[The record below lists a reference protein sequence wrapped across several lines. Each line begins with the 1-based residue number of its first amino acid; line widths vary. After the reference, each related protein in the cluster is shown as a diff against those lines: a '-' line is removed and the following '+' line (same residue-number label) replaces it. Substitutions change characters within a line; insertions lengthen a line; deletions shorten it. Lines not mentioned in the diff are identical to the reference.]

1 MRYIFISLFMSAVFL
16 GIGAIHVNAVTVQ
29 PIPLNSVKEPTPSPS
44 QEGNTKSP
52 LLGGDLGV
60 GKLLQ
65 NAPEQPQTQGQAEEA
80 QAFVLTDKP
89 LEIWTFIDDY
99 RVITGKTLHLT
110 VQALWKLGITVNLE
124 GVDKIDLS
132 PFRIEGVTIGER
144 QIFDNEHDYI
154 VITYTL
160 SLPSNIEEGIYSLPS
175 FTLSYRNE
183 VDKTEG
189 KAASSPVTIKKVPML
204 VEGKVDK
211 DVITIGDRINYALT
225 IRHEKNV
232 RLVWENI
239 EKLNFSPLDILKKD
253 IEKTTAGNVEKILIN
268 YTLSLY
274 ELGGKKK
281 TPEIPEI
288 TILYYK
294 ESKAQSGETKSD
306 TSLIETREAKVAA
319 IPIIVNSL
327 LKAVDVPLEGLKG
340 PMYYSKKDVFLK
352 GYLIMGFG
360 AVLLLFLGVTALR
373 SMAGR
378 LSPVSPKPVCETPK
392 IALGKL
398 KQAVS
403 SFQFTDEEKLNRT
416 NVQDI
421 NKSLR
426 AYIGTLLGISNEVS
440 QSVTTSDFF
449 NYDAQKRLTAETS
462 TTARAVLKQIDA
474 VVYGRQIKKEM
485 VDKILQGI
493 EEIIKQTSP
502 MFVKH

>member
-1 MRYIFISLFMSAVFL
+1 MSAVFL
-16 GIGAIHVNAVTVQ
+16 GIGSIHVNA
-29 PIPLNSVKEPTPSPS
+29 
-44 QEGNTKSP
+44 QE
-52 LLGGDLGV
+52 
-60 GKLLQ
+60 Q
-65 NAPEQPQTQGQAEEA
+65 YQTQEQTEGEQEFA
-80 QAFVLTDKP
+80 LTDKP

-110 VQALWKLGITVNLE
+110 VQVMWKLGITVNLE

-132 PFRIEGVTIGER
+132 PCKVEGVTIGER

-160 SLPSNIEEGIYSLPS
+160 SLPSNIEEGIYSIPS

-189 KAASSPVTIKKVPML
+189 KSASSPVAIKKVPIL

-239 EKLNFSPLDILKKD
+239 EKLNFSPFDILKKD
-253 IEKTTAGNVEKILIN
+253 MEKTAEGNIEKILIN

-274 ELGGKKK
+274 EFGGKKK
-281 TPEIPEI
+281 TPEIPEL

-294 ESKAQSGETKSD
+294 ESQPQSGETKSD
-306 TSLIETREAKVAA
+306 TSLIETREAKIDP
-319 IPIIVNSL
+319 IPVIVNSL

-340 PMYYSKKDVFLK
+340 PLYYSKKDVFLR
-352 GYLIMGFG
+352 GYVTIGIG
-360 AVLLLFLGVTALR
+360 VALLLFLGVTALR

-378 LSPVSPKPVCETPK
+378 LSPVSPKPVTETPK
-392 IALGKL
+392 IALERL
-398 KQAVS
+398 QRAVA
-403 SFQFTDEEKLNRT
+403 SFQFTGEEKPNRT

-426 AYIGTLLGISNEVS
+426 TYIGTLLGMSNEAA
-440 QSVTTSDFF
+440 QSVTTTDFF
-449 NYDAQKRLTAETS
+449 NYDTQKRLTGEIS
-462 TTARAVLKQIDA
+462 ITARTVLKQIDT

-493 EEIIKQTSP
+493 EEIIKQTSG
-502 MFVKH
+502 

>member
-16 GIGAIHVNAVTVQ
+16 GIGSIHVNA
-29 PIPLNSVKEPTPSPS
+29 
-44 QEGNTKSP
+44 QEQS
-52 LLGGDLGV
+52 
-60 GKLLQ
+60 
-65 NAPEQPQTQGQAEEA
+65 QTQEQTEGEQEIA
-80 QAFVLTDKP
+80 LTDKP

-110 VQALWKLGITVNLE
+110 VQVMWKLGITVNLE

-132 PFRIEGVTIGER
+132 PCKIEGVTIGER

-160 SLPSNIEEGIYSLPS
+160 SLPSGVGEGIYSIPS

-189 KAASSPVTIKKVPML
+189 KSASSPVAIKKVPIL

-232 RLVWENI
+232 SLVWENI

-253 IEKTTAGNVEKILIN
+253 IEKTTEGNIEKILIN

-274 ELGGKKK
+274 EFGGKKK
-281 TPEIPEI
+281 TPEIPEL

-294 ESKAQSGETKSD
+294 ESQTQSGETKSD
-306 TSLIETREAKVAA
+306 TSLIETREAKVDP
-319 IPIIVNSL
+319 IPVIVNSL

-340 PMYYSKKDVFLK
+340 PLYYSKKNVFLR
-352 GYLIMGFG
+352 GYVTIGIG
-360 AVLLLFLGVTALR
+360 VALLLFLGVTALR

-378 LSPVSPKPVCETPK
+378 LSPVSPKPVTETPK
-392 IALGKL
+392 IALERL
-398 KQAVS
+398 KHAAA
-403 SFQFTDEEKLNRT
+403 SFQFTGEEKVNRT

-426 AYIGTLLGISNEVS
+426 TYIGTLMGISNEAA
-440 QSVTTSDFF
+440 QSVTTTDFF
-449 NYDAQKRLTAETS
+449 NYDTQKRLTGEIS
-462 TTARAVLKQIDA
+462 TTARTVLKQIDT

-493 EEIIKQTSP
+493 EEIIKQTSG
-502 MFVKH
+502 

>member
-16 GIGAIHVNAVTVQ
+16 GIGSIHVNA
-29 PIPLNSVKEPTPSPS
+29 
-44 QEGNTKSP
+44 QEQS
-52 LLGGDLGV
+52 
-60 GKLLQ
+60 
-65 NAPEQPQTQGQAEEA
+65 QTQEQTEGEQE
-80 QAFVLTDKP
+80 FDLTDKP

-110 VQALWKLGITVNLE
+110 VQVMWKLGITVNLE

-132 PFRIEGVTIGER
+132 PCKIEGVTIGDR

-160 SLPSNIEEGIYSLPS
+160 SLPSSLGEGIYSIPS

-189 KAASSPVTIKKVPML
+189 KSASSPVAIKKVPIL

-239 EKLNFSPLDILKKD
+239 EKLNFSPFDILKRD
-253 IEKTTAGNVEKILIN
+253 IEKQTEGSIEKILIN

-274 ELGGKKK
+274 EIGGKKK
-281 TPEIPEI
+281 TPEIPEL

-294 ESKAQSGETKSD
+294 ESQTPSGETKSD
-306 TSLIETREAKVAA
+306 TSLIETREVKIDPMPV
-319 IPIIVNSL
+319 IVNSL

-340 PMYYSKKDVFLK
+340 PLYYSKKDVFLR
-352 GYLIMGFG
+352 GYVTIGIG
-360 AVLLLFLGVTALR
+360 VALLLFLGVAALR

-378 LSPVSPKPVCETPK
+378 LSPVSPKPVTETPK
-392 IALGKL
+392 IALERL
-398 KQAVS
+398 KHAVA
-403 SFQFTDEEKLNRT
+403 SFQFTGEEKLNRT

-426 AYIGTLLGISNEVS
+426 TYIGTLLGISNEAA
-440 QSVTTSDFF
+440 QSVTTTDFF
-449 NYDAQKRLTAETS
+449 NYDTQKRLTGEIS
-462 TTARAVLKQIDA
+462 TTARTVLKQIDT

-485 VDKILQGI
+485 VDKMLQGI

-502 MFVKH
+502 MFAKH

>member
-1 MRYIFISLFMSAVFL
+1 MRYIFMSLFMSAVFL
-16 GIGAIHVNAVTVQ
+16 GIGSIHVNA
-29 PIPLNSVKEPTPSPS
+29 
-44 QEGNTKSP
+44 QE
-52 LLGGDLGV
+52 
-60 GKLLQ
+60 Q
-65 NAPEQPQTQGQAEEA
+65 YQTQEQTEGEQEFA
-80 QAFVLTDKP
+80 LTDKP

-110 VQALWKLGITVNLE
+110 VQVMWKLGITVNLE
-124 GVDKIDLS
+124 GVDNIDLS
-132 PFRIEGVTIGER
+132 PCKIEGVTIGER

-160 SLPSNIEEGIYSLPS
+160 SLPSSIGEGIYSIPS

-189 KAASSPVTIKKVPML
+189 KSASSPVAIKKVPLL

-211 DVITIGDRINYALT
+211 DVITIGDRINYALA

-239 EKLNFSPLDILKKD
+239 EKLNFSPFDILKKD
-253 IEKTTAGNVEKILIN
+253 IEKTTEGNIEKILIN

-274 ELGGKKK
+274 EFGGKKK

-294 ESKAQSGETKSD
+294 ESQTQSGEKKGD
-306 TSLIETREAKVAA
+306 ASLIETKEAKVDP

-340 PMYYSKKDVFLK
+340 PLYYSKKDVFLR
-352 GYLIMGFG
+352 GYVTIGIG
-360 AVLLLFLGVTALR
+360 VALLLFLGVTALR

-378 LSPVSPKPVCETPK
+378 LSPVLPKPVTETPE
-392 IALGKL
+392 IALERL
-398 KQAVS
+398 QNAVA
-403 SFQFTDEEKLNRT
+403 SFRFANEEKLNRT
-416 NVQDI
+416 HIQDI

-426 AYIGTLLGISNEVS
+426 TYIGTLLGISNEAA
-440 QSVTTSDFF
+440 QSVTTTDFF
-449 NYDAQKRLTAETS
+449 NYDTQKRLTDEIS
-462 TTARAVLKQIDA
+462 TAARAVLKQIDT

-485 VDKILQGI
+485 IDKILQGI
-493 EEIIKQTSP
+493 EEIIKQTRG
-502 MFVKH
+502 

>member
-1 MRYIFISLFMSAVFL
+1 MRYIFITLFTSAVFL
-16 GIGAIHVNAVTVQ
+16 GIGSIHVNAVTVQ

-44 QEGNTKSP
+44 QEWNTKSP

-60 GKLLQ
+60 GELLQ
-65 NAPEQPQTQGQAEEA
+65 NAQEQAQTQGQAEEA
-80 QAFVLTDKP
+80 QAFVLTDMP

-99 RVITGKTLHLT
+99 RVITGRTLHLT
-110 VQALWKLGITVNLE
+110 VQVMWMLGITVNLE

-132 PFRIEGVTIGER
+132 PCKIEGVTIGER

-160 SLPSNIEEGIYSLPS
+160 SLPSNIEEGIYSIPS
-175 FTLSYRNE
+175 ITLSYKNE

-189 KAASSPVTIKKVPML
+189 KATSSPVAIKKVPIL

-232 RLVWENI
+232 RLIWENI

-253 IEKTTAGNVEKILIN
+253 IEKTTEGNIEKILIN

-281 TPEIPEI
+281 TPEIPEL

-294 ESKAQSGETKSD
+294 ESQTQSGETKGD

-352 GYLIMGFG
+352 GYLPVGLGIII
-360 AVLLLFLGVTALR
+360 VLFLGGAALR
-373 SMAGR
+373 SIAGR
-378 LSPVSPKPVCETPK
+378 LSPVSPKPVTETPK
-392 IALGKL
+392 IALERL
-398 KQAVS
+398 KHAVA

-426 AYIGTLLGISNEVS
+426 TYIGTLLGISNEVA
-440 QSVTTSDFF
+440 QSVTTRDFF
-449 NYDAQKRLTAETS
+449 NYDTQKRLTVEIS
-462 TTARAVLKQIDA
+462 TTAKSVLKQIDTI
-474 VVYGRQIKKEM
+474 VYGRQIKKEM
-485 VDKILQGI
+485 VDTILQGI
-493 EEIIKQTSP
+493 EDIIKQTSP
-502 MFVKH
+502 MFLKH

>member
-16 GIGAIHVNAVTVQ
+16 GIGSIHVNA
-29 PIPLNSVKEPTPSPS
+29 
-44 QEGNTKSP
+44 QEQS
-52 LLGGDLGV
+52 
-60 GKLLQ
+60 
-65 NAPEQPQTQGQAEEA
+65 QTQEQTEGEQE
-80 QAFVLTDKP
+80 FDLTDKP

-110 VQALWKLGITVNLE
+110 VQVMWKLGITVNLE

-132 PFRIEGVTIGER
+132 PCKIEGVTIGDR

-160 SLPSNIEEGIYSLPS
+160 SLPSSLGEGIYSIPS

-189 KAASSPVTIKKVPML
+189 KSASSPVAIKKVPIL

-239 EKLNFSPLDILKKD
+239 EKLNFSPFDILKRD
-253 IEKTTAGNVEKILIN
+253 IEKQTEGSIEKILIN

-274 ELGGKKK
+274 EIGGKKK
-281 TPEIPEI
+281 TPEIPEL

-294 ESKAQSGETKSD
+294 ESQTPSGETKSD
-306 TSLIETREAKVAA
+306 TSLIETREVKIDPMPV
-319 IPIIVNSL
+319 IVNSL

-340 PMYYSKKDVFLK
+340 PLYYSKKDVFLR
-352 GYLIMGFG
+352 GYVTIGIG
-360 AVLLLFLGVTALR
+360 VALLLFLGVAALR

-378 LSPVSPKPVCETPK
+378 LSPVSPKPVTETPK
-392 IALGKL
+392 IALERL
-398 KQAVS
+398 KHAVA
-403 SFQFTDEEKLNRT
+403 SFQFTGEEKLNRT

-426 AYIGTLLGISNEVS
+426 TYIGTLLGISNEAA

-449 NYDAQKRLTAETS
+449 DYDAQKRLTEEIS
-462 TTARAVLKQIDA
+462 TTARAVLKQIDT

-493 EEIIKQTSP
+493 EEILKQTSP
-502 MFVKH
+502 NVKH

>member
-1 MRYIFISLFMSAVFL
+1 M
-16 GIGAIHVNAVTVQ
+16 
-29 PIPLNSVKEPTPSPS
+29 
-44 QEGNTKSP
+44 
-52 LLGGDLGV
+52 
-60 GKLLQ
+60 
-65 NAPEQPQTQGQAEEA
+65 
-80 QAFVLTDKP
+80 
-89 LEIWTFIDDY
+89 
-99 RVITGKTLHLT
+99 ITNM
-110 VQALWKLGITVNLE
+110 I
-124 GVDKIDLS
+124 
-132 PFRIEGVTIGER
+132 
-144 QIFDNEHDYI
+144 I

-160 SLPSNIEEGIYSLPS
+160 SLPSSVGEGIYSIPS

-189 KAASSPVTIKKVPML
+189 KSTSSPVAIKKVPIL

-232 RLVWENI
+232 RVIWENI

-253 IEKTTAGNVEKILIN
+253 VEKTTEGNIEKILIN

-274 ELGGKKK
+274 ETGGKKK
-281 TPEIPEI
+281 TPGIPEH

-294 ESKAQSGETKSD
+294 ESQAQSGETKSD

-340 PMYYSKKDVFLK
+340 PIYYSKKDVFLK

-373 SMAGR
+373 LIAGR
-378 LSPVSPKPVCETPK
+378 LSPVSPKPVTETPK
-392 IALGKL
+392 IALEKL
-398 KQAVS
+398 KQAVA
-403 SFQFTDEEKLNRT
+403 SFQFAGEEKLNRT
-416 NVQDI
+416 NIQDI

-426 AYIGTLLGISNEVS
+426 AYIGTLLGISNEAA
-440 QSVTTSDFF
+440 QSVTTTDFF
-449 NYDAQKRLTAETS
+449 NYDTQKRLTGEIS
-462 TTARAVLKQIDA
+462 TTARAVLKQIDT

-493 EEIIKQTSP
+493 EEILKQTSP
-502 MFVKH
+502 NVKH

>member
-16 GIGAIHVNAVTVQ
+16 GIGSIHVNAQ
-29 PIPLNSVKEPTPSPS
+29 
-44 QEGNTKSP
+44 
-52 LLGGDLGV
+52 
-60 GKLLQ
+60 
-65 NAPEQPQTQGQAEEA
+65 EQPQTQEQAEGE
-80 QAFVLTDKP
+80 QEFVLTDKP

-110 VQALWKLGITVNLE
+110 VQVLWKLGITVNLE

-132 PFRIEGVTIGER
+132 PCKIEGVAIGER

-160 SLPSNIEEGIYSLPS
+160 SLPSGVGEGIYSIPS
-175 FTLSYRNE
+175 FTLPYRNE
-183 VDKTEG
+183 VDKSEG
-189 KAASSPVTIKKVPML
+189 KSTSSPVAIKKVPIL
-204 VEGKVDK
+204 VEGKVDR
-211 DVITIGDRINYALT
+211 DVITIGDRINYALI

-232 RLVWENI
+232 RVIWENI

-253 IEKTTAGNVEKILIN
+253 IEKTTEGNIEKIVIN

-281 TPEIPEI
+281 TPEIPEL

-294 ESKAQSGETKSD
+294 ELQTQSGETTND

-319 IPIIVNSL
+319 IPVIVNSL

-340 PMYYSKKDVFLK
+340 PMYYSKRDVFLR
-352 GYLIMGFG
+352 GYVTIGIG
-360 AVLLLFLGVTALR
+360 VALLLFLGVTALR

-378 LSPVSPKPVCETPK
+378 LSPVLPKPVTETPK
-392 IALGKL
+392 IALEKL
-398 KQAVS
+398 KQAVA

-426 AYIGTLLGISNEVS
+426 AYIGTLLGISNEVA

-449 NYDAQKRLTAETS
+449 DYDAQKRLTDEISTS
-462 TTARAVLKQIDA
+462 AKAVLKQIDT

-493 EEIIKQTSP
+493 EEIIKQTGP

>member
-1 MRYIFISLFMSAVFL
+1 MRYIFISLFMSAVFF
-16 GIGAIHVNAVTVQ
+16 GIGSFGLNA
-29 PIPLNSVKEPTPSPS
+29 
-44 QEGNTKSP
+44 QE
-52 LLGGDLGV
+52 
-60 GKLLQ
+60 
-65 NAPEQPQTQGQAEEA
+65 QTQQVQTQEQAAGEQEIA
-80 QAFVLTDKP
+80 LADKP

-110 VQALWKLGITVNLE
+110 VQVLWKLGITVNLE

-132 PFRIEGVTIGER
+132 PCRIEGVALGER

-160 SLPSNIEEGIYSLPS
+160 SLPSGVGEGIYSIPS

-189 KAASSPVTIKKVPML
+189 KSTSSPVAIKKVPIL
-204 VEGKVDK
+204 VEGKVDR

-225 IRHEKNV
+225 IRHEKDV
-232 RLVWENI
+232 RVIWENI
-239 EKLNFSPLDILKKD
+239 EKLNFAPFDILKKD
-253 IEKTTAGNVEKILIN
+253 IEKTTEGNIEKILIN
-268 YTLSLY
+268 YALSLY

-281 TPEIPEI
+281 TPEIPEL

-294 ESKAQSGETKSD
+294 ESQTQSGETKSD
-306 TSLIETREAKVAA
+306 TSLIETREAKIDP

-340 PMYYSKKDVFLK
+340 PLYYSKRDVFLR
-352 GYLIMGFG
+352 GYVTIGIGVAL
-360 AVLLLFLGVTALR
+360 VLFLGVTALR
-373 SMAGR
+373 SIAGR
-378 LSPVSPKPVCETPK
+378 LSPVSPKPVSETPK
-392 IALGKL
+392 IALERL
-398 KQAVS
+398 QHAVA
-403 SFQFTDEEKLNRT
+403 SFPFTDEEKLNRT
-416 NVQDI
+416 NIQVI

-426 AYIGTLLGISNEVS
+426 AYIGTLLGISNELA

-449 NYDAQKRLTAETS
+449 NYDTQKRLTDEIS
-462 TTARAVLKQIDA
+462 ITARTVLKQIDT

-493 EEIIKQTSP
+493 EEIIKQTRG
-502 MFVKH
+502 

>member
-16 GIGAIHVNAVTVQ
+16 GIGSIHVNA
-29 PIPLNSVKEPTPSPS
+29 
-44 QEGNTKSP
+44 QEQS
-52 LLGGDLGV
+52 
-60 GKLLQ
+60 
-65 NAPEQPQTQGQAEEA
+65 QTQEQTEGEQE
-80 QAFVLTDKP
+80 FDLTDKP

-110 VQALWKLGITVNLE
+110 VQVMWKLGITVNLE

-132 PFRIEGVTIGER
+132 PCKIEGVTIGDR

-160 SLPSNIEEGIYSLPS
+160 SLPSSLGEGIYSIPS

-189 KAASSPVTIKKVPML
+189 KSASSPVAIKKVPIL

-239 EKLNFSPLDILKKD
+239 EKLNFSPFDILKRD
-253 IEKTTAGNVEKILIN
+253 IEKQTEGSIEKILIN

-274 ELGGKKK
+274 EIGGKKK
-281 TPEIPEI
+281 TPEIPEL

-294 ESKAQSGETKSD
+294 ESQTPSGETKSD
-306 TSLIETREAKVAA
+306 TSLIETREVKIDPMPV
-319 IPIIVNSL
+319 IVNSL

-340 PMYYSKKDVFLK
+340 PLYYSKKDVFLR
-352 GYLIMGFG
+352 GYVTIGIGVALF
-360 AVLLLFLGVTALR
+360 LFLGVTALR

-378 LSPVSPKPVCETPK
+378 LSPVSPKPVTETPK
-392 IALGKL
+392 IALERL
-398 KQAVS
+398 KHAVA
-403 SFQFTDEEKLNRT
+403 SFQFTGEEKLNRT

-426 AYIGTLLGISNEVS
+426 TYIGTLLGISNEAA
-440 QSVTTSDFF
+440 QSVTTTDFF
-449 NYDAQKRLTAETS
+449 NYDTQKRLTGEIS
-462 TTARAVLKQIDA
+462 TTARTVLKQIDT

-502 MFVKH
+502 MFAKH

>member
-1 MRYIFISLFMSAVFL
+1 MRYIFISIFMSAVFL
-16 GIGAIHVNAVTVQ
+16 GIGSIHVNA
-29 PIPLNSVKEPTPSPS
+29 
-44 QEGNTKSP
+44 QEQS
-52 LLGGDLGV
+52 
-60 GKLLQ
+60 
-65 NAPEQPQTQGQAEEA
+65 QTQEQTEGGQEFA
-80 QAFVLTDKP
+80 LTDKP

-110 VQALWKLGITVNLE
+110 VQVMWKLGITVNLE

-132 PFRIEGVTIGER
+132 PFKIEGVTIGER

-160 SLPSNIEEGIYSLPS
+160 SLPLGVGEGIYSIPS

-189 KAASSPVTIKKVPML
+189 KSASSPVAIKKVPIL
-204 VEGKVDK
+204 VEGKVDR

-232 RLVWENI
+232 RIIWENI

-253 IEKTTAGNVEKILIN
+253 IEKTTEGNIEKILIN

-274 ELGGKKK
+274 EFGGKKK
-281 TPEIPEI
+281 TPEIPEL

-294 ESKAQSGETKSD
+294 ESQTQSGETKGD
-306 TSLIETREAKVAA
+306 TSLIETREAKVGP

-340 PMYYSKKDVFLK
+340 PLYYSKKDVFLR
-352 GYLIMGFG
+352 GYVTIGIG

-378 LSPVSPKPVCETPK
+378 LSPVSPKSVSETPQ
-392 IALGKL
+392 IALERL
-398 KQAVS
+398 KNAIK
-403 SFQFTDEEKLNRT
+403 SFQFTNEDTKDRRNIH
-416 NVQDI
+416 NI
-421 NKSLR
+421 NKAFR
-426 AYIGTLLGISNEVS
+426 TYVGTLMGISNETA
-440 QSVTTSDFF
+440 QSSTTSDFF
-449 NYDAQKRLTAETS
+449 NYDAQKRLTDEIS
-462 TTARAVLKQIDA
+462 TTAKSVLKQIDT

-493 EEIIKQTSP
+493 EEILKQTSP
-502 MFVKH
+502 NVKH

>member
-16 GIGAIHVNAVTVQ
+16 GIGSIHVNA
-29 PIPLNSVKEPTPSPS
+29 
-44 QEGNTKSP
+44 QEQS
-52 LLGGDLGV
+52 
-60 GKLLQ
+60 
-65 NAPEQPQTQGQAEEA
+65 QTQEQTEGEQE
-80 QAFVLTDKP
+80 FDLTDKP

-110 VQALWKLGITVNLE
+110 VQVMWKLGITVNLE

-132 PFRIEGVTIGER
+132 PCKIEGVTIGDR

-160 SLPSNIEEGIYSLPS
+160 SLPSSLGEGIYSIPS

-189 KAASSPVTIKKVPML
+189 KSASSPVAIKKVPIL

-239 EKLNFSPLDILKKD
+239 EKLNFSPFDILKRD
-253 IEKTTAGNVEKILIN
+253 IEKQTEGSIEKILIN

-274 ELGGKKK
+274 EIGGKKK
-281 TPEIPEI
+281 TPEIPEL

-294 ESKAQSGETKSD
+294 ESQTPSGETKSD
-306 TSLIETREAKVAA
+306 TSLIETREVKIDPMPV
-319 IPIIVNSL
+319 IVNSL

-340 PMYYSKKDVFLK
+340 PLYYSKKDVFLR
-352 GYLIMGFG
+352 GYVTIGIG
-360 AVLLLFLGVTALR
+360 VALLLFLGVAALR

-378 LSPVSPKPVCETPK
+378 LSPVSPKPVTETPK
-392 IALGKL
+392 IALERL
-398 KQAVS
+398 KHAVA
-403 SFQFTDEEKLNRT
+403 SFQFTGEEKLNRT

-426 AYIGTLLGISNEVS
+426 TYIGTLLGISNEAA
-440 QSVTTSDFF
+440 QSVTTTDFF
-449 NYDAQKRLTAETS
+449 NYDTQKRLTGEIS
-462 TTARAVLKQIDA
+462 TTARTVLKQIDT

-502 MFVKH
+502 MFAKH

>member
-1 MRYIFISLFMSAVFL
+1 MRYIFISIFMSAVFL
-16 GIGAIHVNAVTVQ
+16 GIGSIHVNA
-29 PIPLNSVKEPTPSPS
+29 
-44 QEGNTKSP
+44 QEQS
-52 LLGGDLGV
+52 
-60 GKLLQ
+60 
-65 NAPEQPQTQGQAEEA
+65 QTQEQTEGGQEFA
-80 QAFVLTDKP
+80 LTDKP

-110 VQALWKLGITVNLE
+110 VQVMWKLGITVNLE
-124 GVDKIDLS
+124 EVDKIDLS

-160 SLPSNIEEGIYSLPS
+160 SLPLGVGEGIYSIPS

-189 KAASSPVTIKKVPML
+189 KSASSPVAIKKVPIL
-204 VEGKVDK
+204 VEGKVDR

-232 RLVWENI
+232 RIIWENI

-253 IEKTTAGNVEKILIN
+253 IEKTTEGNIEKILIN

-274 ELGGKKK
+274 EFGGKKK
-281 TPEIPEI
+281 TPEIPEL

-294 ESKAQSGETKSD
+294 ESQTPSGETKSD
-306 TSLIETREAKVAA
+306 TSLIETREVKIDPMPV
-319 IPIIVNSL
+319 IVNSL

-340 PMYYSKKDVFLK
+340 PLYYSKKDVFLR
-352 GYLIMGFG
+352 GYVTIGIG
-360 AVLLLFLGVTALR
+360 VALLLFLGVTALR

-378 LSPVSPKPVCETPK
+378 LSPVSPKPVTETPR
-392 IALGKL
+392 IALERL
-398 KQAVS
+398 KHAVT
-403 SFQFTDEEKLNRT
+403 SFQFTGEEKLNRT

-426 AYIGTLLGISNEVS
+426 TYIGTLLGISNEAA

-449 NYDAQKRLTAETS
+449 NYDTQKRLTGEIS
-462 TTARAVLKQIDA
+462 TTARTVLKQIDT

-493 EEIIKQTSP
+493 EDIIKQTSP
-502 MFVKH
+502 MFAKR

>member
-1 MRYIFISLFMSAVFL
+1 MRYIFISLFMSAVFF
-16 GIGAIHVNAVTVQ
+16 
-29 PIPLNSVKEPTPSPS
+29 
-44 QEGNTKSP
+44 
-52 LLGGDLGV
+52 GV
-60 GKLLQ
+60 GSFGL
-65 NAPEQPQTQGQAEEA
+65 NAQEQTQQVQTQEQADGEQEIA
-80 QAFVLTDKP
+80 LADKP

-110 VQALWKLGITVNLE
+110 VQVLWKLGITVNLE

-132 PFRIEGVTIGER
+132 PCKIEGVTIGER

-160 SLPSNIEEGIYSLPS
+160 SLPSGVGEGIYSIPS

-189 KAASSPVTIKKVPML
+189 KSASSPVAIKKVPIL

-253 IEKTTAGNVEKILIN
+253 IEKTTEGNIEKILIN

-281 TPEIPEI
+281 TPEIPEL

-294 ESKAQSGETKSD
+294 ESQTQSGETKSD

-327 LKAVDVPLEGLKG
+327 LKAVDVPLEGLKS
-340 PMYYSKKDVFLK
+340 PLYYSKKDVFLR
-352 GYLIMGFG
+352 GYVTIGIG
-360 AVLLLFLGVTALR
+360 VALLLFLGVTALR

-378 LSPVSPKPVCETPK
+378 LSPVSPKPVTETPE
-392 IALGKL
+392 IALERL
-398 KQAVS
+398 KHAVA
-403 SFQFTDEEKLNRT
+403 SFQFTGEEKVNRT

-426 AYIGTLLGISNEVS
+426 TYIATLMGISNEAA
-440 QSVTTSDFF
+440 QSVTTTDFF
-449 NYDAQKRLTAETS
+449 NYDTQKRLTGEIS
-462 TTARAVLKQIDA
+462 TTARTVLKQIDT

-493 EEIIKQTSP
+493 EEIIKQTSG
-502 MFVKH
+502 

>member
-16 GIGAIHVNAVTVQ
+16 GIGSIHVNAQ
-29 PIPLNSVKEPTPSPS
+29 
-44 QEGNTKSP
+44 
-52 LLGGDLGV
+52 
-60 GKLLQ
+60 
-65 NAPEQPQTQGQAEEA
+65 EQPQTQEQAEEA
-80 QAFVLTDKP
+80 QEFVLTDKP

-99 RVITGKTLHLT
+99 RVITSKTLHLT
-110 VQALWKLGITVNLE
+110 VQVLWKLGITVNLE

-132 PFRIEGVTIGER
+132 PFKIEGVTIGER

-160 SLPSNIEEGIYSLPS
+160 SLPSGVGEGIYSIPS

-189 KAASSPVTIKKVPML
+189 KAASSPVAIKKVPIL

-225 IRHEKNV
+225 IRHEKNLRV
-232 RLVWENI
+232 IWENI

-253 IEKTTAGNVEKILIN
+253 IEKRTEGNIEKILIN

-306 TSLIETREAKVAA
+306 TSLNETREAKVAA

-352 GYLIMGFG
+352 GYLIMGLG

-373 SMAGR
+373 SAAGR
-378 LSPVSPKPVCETPK
+378 LSSVSPKPVSETPK
-392 IALGKL
+392 IAMERL
-398 KQAVS
+398 KHAVA

-416 NVQDI
+416 NLQAI

-426 AYIGTLLGISNEVS
+426 AYIGTLLGISNEVA
-440 QSVTTSDFF
+440 QSATTSDFF
-449 NYDAQKRLTAETS
+449 NYDTQKRLTDKIS
-462 TTARAVLKQIDA
+462 TTARAVLKQIDT

-493 EEIIKQTSP
+493 EDIIKQTSP

>member
-1 MRYIFISLFMSAVFL
+1 MRYIFISLFMSTVFL
-16 GIGAIHVNAVTVQ
+16 GIGSIHVNAQ
-29 PIPLNSVKEPTPSPS
+29 
-44 QEGNTKSP
+44 
-52 LLGGDLGV
+52 
-60 GKLLQ
+60 
-65 NAPEQPQTQGQAEEA
+65 EQPQTQEQAEEA
-80 QAFVLTDKP
+80 QEFVLTDKP

-99 RVITGKTLHLT
+99 RVITSKTLHLT
-110 VQALWKLGITVNLE
+110 VQVLWKLGITVNLE

-132 PFRIEGVTIGER
+132 PFKIEGVTIGER

-160 SLPSNIEEGIYSLPS
+160 SLPSGVGEGIYSIPS

-189 KAASSPVTIKKVPML
+189 KAASSPVAIKKVPIL

-225 IRHEKNV
+225 IRHEKNLRV
-232 RLVWENI
+232 IWENI

-253 IEKTTAGNVEKILIN
+253 IEKRTEGNIEKILIN

-306 TSLIETREAKVAA
+306 TSLNETREAKVAA

-352 GYLIMGFG
+352 GYLIMGLG

-373 SMAGR
+373 SAAGR
-378 LSPVSPKPVCETPK
+378 LSSVSPKPVSETPK
-392 IALGKL
+392 IAMERL
-398 KQAVS
+398 KHAVA

-416 NVQDI
+416 NLQAI

-426 AYIGTLLGISNEVS
+426 AYIGTLLGISNEVA
-440 QSVTTSDFF
+440 QSATTSDFF
-449 NYDAQKRLTAETS
+449 NYDTQKRLTDKIS
-462 TTARAVLKQIDA
+462 TTARAVLKQIDT

-493 EEIIKQTSP
+493 EDIIKQTSP

>member
-16 GIGAIHVNAVTVQ
+16 GIGSIHVNA
-29 PIPLNSVKEPTPSPS
+29 
-44 QEGNTKSP
+44 QEQS
-52 LLGGDLGV
+52 
-60 GKLLQ
+60 
-65 NAPEQPQTQGQAEEA
+65 QTQEQTEGEQE
-80 QAFVLTDKP
+80 FDLTDKP

-110 VQALWKLGITVNLE
+110 VQVMWKLGITVNLE

-132 PFRIEGVTIGER
+132 PCKIEGVTIGDR

-160 SLPSNIEEGIYSLPS
+160 SLPSSLGEGIYSIPS

-189 KAASSPVTIKKVPML
+189 KSASSPVAIKKVPIL

-239 EKLNFSPLDILKKD
+239 EKLNFSPFDILKRD
-253 IEKTTAGNVEKILIN
+253 IEKQTEGSIEKILIN

-274 ELGGKKK
+274 EIGGKKK
-281 TPEIPEI
+281 TPEIPEL

-294 ESKAQSGETKSD
+294 ESQTPSGETKSD
-306 TSLIETREAKVAA
+306 TSLIETREVKIDPMPV
-319 IPIIVNSL
+319 IVNSL

-340 PMYYSKKDVFLK
+340 PLYYSKKDVFLR
-352 GYLIMGFG
+352 GYVTIGIG
-360 AVLLLFLGVTALR
+360 VALLLFLGVTALR

-378 LSPVSPKPVCETPK
+378 LSPVLPKPVSETPQ
-392 IALGKL
+392 IALERL
-398 KQAVS
+398 KNAIK
-403 SFQFTDEEKLNRT
+403 SFQFTNEDTKDRRNIH
-416 NVQDI
+416 NI
-421 NKSLR
+421 NKAFR
-426 AYIGTLLGISNEVS
+426 TYVGTLMGISNETA
-440 QSVTTSDFF
+440 QSSTTSSFL
-449 NYDAQKRLTAETS
+449 NYDTQKRLSAETS
-462 TTARAVLKQIDA
+462 TITQTVLKQLDIL
-474 VVYGRQIKKEM
+474 VYSKHILREA
-485 VDKILQGI
+485 VDKMLQGI
-493 EEIIKQTSP
+493 EEIIKLATIGRNT
-502 MFVKH
+502 